1 MNYFDVIVICL
12 LTFGF
17 VRGFLKGFF
26 NEISSFL
33 GFFIGLLGST
43 IFSEDLSR
51 VISKFVEIDIKIIN
65 IISFIT
71 LFILITILFS
81 IIGKSLTKLV
91 KFASLG
97 MINRILGG
105 VFSLSKYLVIF
116 SFLVL
121 VINYLNNLFIIN
133 ILSKSILNDSLIF
146 NILISVGDGILY
158 LFDNRMMFN

>member
-1 MNYFDVIVICL
+1 MSRGLGDVYK
-12 LTFGF
+12 
-17 VRGFLKGFF
+17 RQ
-26 NEISSFL
+26 
-33 GFFIGLLGST
+33 
-43 IFSEDLSR
+43 
-51 VISKFVEIDIKIIN
+51 
-65 IISFIT
+65 

-81 IIGKSLTKLV
+81 IIGKSLTKLI

-121 VINYLNNLFIIN
+121 VINYLNNLFSIN

-146 NILISVGDGILY
+146 NILISVGDGILF
-158 LFDNRMMFN
+158 LFDNRMMFY